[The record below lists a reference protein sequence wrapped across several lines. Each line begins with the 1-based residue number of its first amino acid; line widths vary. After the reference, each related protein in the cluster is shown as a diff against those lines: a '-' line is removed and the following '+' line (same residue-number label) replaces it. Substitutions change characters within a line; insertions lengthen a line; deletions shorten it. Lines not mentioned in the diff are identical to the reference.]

1 MNLFYRRNKKD
12 MPKLKYVSRYRCLIS
27 AVFCLCAVFYSAF
40 GNAAQSGPSEA
51 ITKFNAALIESMQR
65 AKELGYHGRY
75 KLLEPVIK
83 DLFALSYMTGISVGK
98 TWKALNEKERRL
110 LLETYT
116 EWTAATYAGRF
127 SDYSGEKFEIVSE
140 SKPVQD
146 TVTVVSK
153 LVDRDNDTTD
163 FYYKLRKMEGKWRI
177 VDIQISG
184 VSQLAVTRSQ
194 FASVID
200 GKGFNGL
207 ISMLKAK
214 INNFS
219 SGKTQ

>member
-12 MPKLKYVSRYRCLIS
+12 MLKLRYARRSRCLIS
-27 AVFCLCAVFYSAF
+27 AVFCLCAMFYGAF

-65 AKELGYHGRY
+65 AKELGYTGRY

-83 DLFALSYMTGISVGK
+83 DSFALSYMAGISVGK
-98 TWKALNEKERRL
+98 TWKTLNEKERRL

-127 SDYSGEKFEIVSE
+127 NDYSGEKFEIVSE

-153 LVDRDNDTTD
+153 LIDRDNDTTD

-194 FASVID
+194 FVSVID